1 LSGIV
6 MKKVKPII
14 VKEGSVL
21 VKIYPGKSRGYP
33 FYTVAY
39 YIGRV
44 RKRETF
50 ADLEK
55 ARLRAH
61 QVAVDT
67 AKGRIPSLELTN
79 SDRESYLRALSL
91 LRPSGIPLSSAVE
104 EFITARSLLDGESL
118 VAAVKEHLQRR
129 RNIPAR
135 SVSSIV
141 DELLA
146 AKQDDGLS
154 RRYVYALRSD
164 LTRFAEAFQT
174 NVGSI
179 TSRLIE
185 DWLVAQ
191 RVGAR
196 TRNNL
201 RTSIGTLFRFA
212 RARGYLPKGQPT
224 EVDDVR
230 RAKDRGGKIGVLT
243 PKQLVSLLKKAPAE
257 IQLYL
262 AIGAFTGIRTSEILR
277 LEWDDVNFE
286 RGHIAIAADK
296 GKTPTRRLV
305 PIQPNLMQWLAPY
318 RGSTGRVV
326 MKDAERKT
334 RAFAKEQGIVWP
346 HNCLRHSY
354 ATYRLSIMPDAARVA
369 LEMGNSP
376 QKLFTN
382 YRELDRENHAPA
394 WFAIEPKQ
402 SKKIIHFAAGSVN

>member
-1 LSGIV
+1 
-6 MKKVKPII
+6 MKNSKPFI
-14 VKEGSVL
+14 VKVGSVS

-39 YIGRV
+39 YVGTE

-50 ADLEK
+50 ANLAK
-55 ARLRAH
+55 AKARAH
-61 QVAVDT
+61 QVAIDT
-67 AKGRIPSLELTN
+67 AKGRIPSLELAN
-79 SDRESYLRALSL
+79 SDRESYLHAIAL
-91 LRPSGIPLSSAVE
+91 LRPSGIPLGSAIE
-104 EFITARSLLDGESL
+104 EFVAARSLLDGESL
-118 VAAVKEHLQRR
+118 IAAIKEHLARR
-129 RNIPAR
+129 RNIPPR
-135 SVSSIV
+135 SLRVTL
-141 DELLA
+141 DELLK

-154 RRYVYALRSD
+154 ARYIYALKSD
-164 LTRFAEAFQT
+164 LKRFAAAFQT
-174 NVGSI
+174 NIGSI
-179 TSRLIE
+179 TSSLIE

-230 RAKDRGGKIGVLT
+230 RAKDRGSKIGILT

-262 AIGAFTGIRTSEILR
+262 AIGAFSGIRTSEILR
-277 LEWDDVNFE
+277 LEWDDVSFE

-305 PIQPNLMQWLAPY
+305 PIQPNLMQWLMPY
-318 RGSTGRVV
+318 RGRTGPVV
-326 MKDAERKT
+326 MTDAERKT
-334 RAFAKEQGIVWP
+334 RAFAKEQGINWP
-346 HNCLRHSY
+346 HNGLRHSY

-382 YRELDRENHAPA
+382 YRELDRENYAPA
-394 WFAIEPKQ
+394 WFAIAPKRPKNVLAMA
-402 SKKIIHFAAGSVN
+402 S